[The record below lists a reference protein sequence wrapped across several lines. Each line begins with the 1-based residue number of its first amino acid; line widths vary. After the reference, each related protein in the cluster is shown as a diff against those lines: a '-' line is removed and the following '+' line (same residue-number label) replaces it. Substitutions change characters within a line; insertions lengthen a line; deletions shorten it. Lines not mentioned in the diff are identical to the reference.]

1 MNSSGTINNDAALSN
16 LEGRVYKVFKREKT
30 FFSLRNFIIASLAFA
45 LLLFAIVVMESVL
58 SFSSRVRTVLFYSYL
73 LSLLSTLTFII
84 LSYVMSSGK
93 SKFDSIKYSFKVG
106 AFFPA
111 VKDKIA
117 NAISLYKSRG
127 KQVTTSGDLINA
139 NLNKVYSDTSSV
151 DLNSFINYDNL
162 RKPFVAAM
170 VTLSIVALLLAFVAP
185 LSKAFNRF
193 VNFNKEFSSN
203 LLLNNS
209 KDKELNDS
217 FIKSFSVT
225 IVYPEYTKLEPK
237 TMEQNRG
244 DIVCIEGSTVKFKI
258 ESVEKLS
265 SGEIEFNGNKT
276 ALNINEYFAEGNI
289 IADKDGEYRFVLK
302 NDAGKENLNRQTYAI
317 KVLKNEAPKISIVQ
331 PNDVNYNVYGE
342 KEVLLKALI
351 SDDYGFSKLSLSYK
365 SVNGISS
372 AGGNFATVNIPL
384 QNLDAT
390 SLEVS
395 YQWFI
400 QSIGLRQNA
409 QVEYFMEVTDNAGL
423 STKSDVR
430 RLVYNSQADVLKR
443 TETATKEIK
452 ADLKT
457 LMDDAKNI
465 QKNINELKKAQEENA
480 VNEQRKKDLKDKVDN
495 MQKNLEDAQNK
506 INQTMNEMKENP
518 NLSEKTLEQFMKLQE
533 LFNKINTPEF
543 REMLKKLQDAMK
555 KNNEQM
561 KQDLNNI
568 KFDEE
573 AFKKQLEQVM
583 ELMKKI
589 ENLQKMGELT
599 QKLDELTKNQ
609 EQLKKETEQTDKNN
623 ESKMNTLA
631 DKQKQIKEDFN
642 KFKQDMKDLA
652 DKMKDTKGE
661 MDPKDLQ
668 DLLKK
673 MQDKKTEDKMQK
685 SSSEL
690 FKQQKESSEQTQKE
704 ISEDMKEFNEQMQN
718 SMESAMSNMDSQK
731 KMMDKAQ
738 QIKKNL
744 EELSR
749 KEQELKD
756 ETGKLDKS
764 DKQEFNDKAKEQGNV
779 QQELSKEINDLMNLT
794 KDGMQ
799 ITPELG
805 KELGNSY
812 NKMDKAGNDLK
823 NTDKTNAMSNQG
835 KAKESLDN
843 AAKMLGEM
851 LDKMGKQQGKGSKGD
866 GKMGQLMQKL
876 AQLIGQ
882 QQGVNGK
889 MDKMGQNGQTGK
901 DGKGG
906 KEEMSQMQKEQMDR
920 LRIDQMQIQ
929 KSLEE
934 LNEEFEKE
942 KQRSGEK
949 LLGDMKEVQ
958 KDMQES
964 IRQMSEY
971 NVDTKL
977 LERQNKIISR
987 MLDAQLSQ
995 REKDFEQKRESKPGE
1010 NVSRQSPKEVV
1021 ISGPRTVNS
1030 LKEDLLRLEKESF
1043 TEDYEALIMEYNKLI
1058 KK

>member
-1 MNSSGTINNDAALSN
+1 MNNTGIINNDVTLSN
-16 LEGRVYKVFKREKT
+16 LESRVYKVFKREQS
-30 FFSLRNFIIASLAFA
+30 FFSLRNFIIASISFA
-45 LLLFAIVVMESVL
+45 LLLLAIVVMESVF
-58 SFSSRVRTVLFYSYL
+58 SFSSKVRTVLFWSYVL
-73 LSLLSTLTFII
+73 TLLSTLTFIA
-84 LSYVMSSGK
+84 LSYLVNANQK
-93 SKFDSIKYSFKVG
+93 KFDSIKYSFKVG

-117 NAISLYKSRG
+117 NAISLYKYRG
-127 KQVTTSGDLINA
+127 HHSATSGDLITA
-139 NLNKVYSDTSSV
+139 NLNKVSGDTANV
-151 DLNSFINYDNL
+151 DLNSYINYDNL
-162 RKPFVAAM
+162 RKPFVTTALI
-170 VTLSIVALLLAFVAP
+170 LSFIVLSLVFVAP
-185 LSKAFNRF
+185 LSKAFQRF
-193 VNFNKEFSSN
+193 VNFNKEYNSN
-203 LLLNNS
+203 SLIGDNKI
-209 KDKELNDS
+209 KDSNDS
-217 FIKSFSVT
+217 FIKFFSVT
-225 IVYPEYTKLEPK
+225 IIYPDYAKLEPK
-237 TMEQNRG
+237 TLEQNIG
-244 DIVCIEGSTVKFKI
+244 DVVCLQGSTIRFKV
-258 ESVEKLS
+258 ESVENLS
-265 SGEIEFNGNKT
+265 SAEIEFNGNRYP
-276 ALNINEYFAEGNI
+276 LSVNEYFAEGNI
-289 IADKDGEYRFVLK
+289 TADKDGEYRFIL
-302 NDAGKENLNRQTYAI
+302 NDANGKENINRQTYSI
-317 KVLKNEAPKISIVQ
+317 KVLKNEAPKISIIQ
-331 PNDVNYNVYGE
+331 PNDVNFNVYGE
-342 KEVLLKALI
+342 KEVLLKAII
-351 SDDYGFSKLSLSYK
+351 SDDYGFSKLTLSYK
-365 SVNGISS
+365 QVNSNSS
-372 AGGNFATVNIPL
+372 AGENYSTINIPL
-384 QNLDAT
+384 QNLNAT

-400 QSIGLRQNA
+400 QSIGLKQNS
-409 QVEYFMEVTDNAGL
+409 QVEYYMEVTDNSGQ

-430 RLVYNSQADVLKR
+430 KLIYNSPNDFQKK
-443 TETATKEIK
+443 TESATKDIK

-457 LMDDAKNI
+457 LLDDAKNI
-465 QKNINELKKAQEENA
+465 EKNINDIKKSQEENA
-480 VNEQRKKDLKDKVDN
+480 VNEQRKKELKEKVDN

-518 NLSEKTLEQFMKLQE
+518 TLSEKTLEQFMKLQE

-543 REMLKKLQDAMK
+543 REMLKKLQEAMK
-555 KNNEQM
+555 KNDAQM

-573 AFKKQLEQVM
+573 AFRKQLEQVM

-623 ESKMNTLA
+623 ESKMNSLA

-642 KFKQDMKDLA
+642 KFKQDMKDLI

-661 MDPKDLQ
+661 MDPKDLA

-673 MQDKKTEDKMQK
+673 MQDKKTEEKMQK
-685 SSSEL
+685 STSEL

-704 ISEDMKEFNEQMQN
+704 ISEDMKDFNEEMQN
-718 SMESAMSNMDSQK
+718 SLEKSMSNMDSQNK
-731 KMMDKAQ
+731 AMDKMK

-744 EELSR
+744 EELSK

-764 DKQEFNDKAKEQGNV
+764 DKKDFNDKAKEQEDV
-779 QQELSKEINDLMNLT
+779 KQELSKEINDLMNIT

-799 ITPELG
+799 VTPELG

-823 NTDKTNAMSNQG
+823 QSDKDNAMSNQG
-835 KAKESLDN
+835 KAKQSLDN
-843 AAKMLGEM
+843 AAKMLGDM

-866 GKMGQLMQKL
+866 GKMGQLMERL
-876 AQLIGQ
+876 AKLIGQ

-889 MDKMGQNGQTGK
+889 MDKMGQNGEKGK

-906 KEEMSQMQKEQMDR
+906 KEEMSQVQKDQMDR

-934 LNEEFEKE
+934 LNDEFEKE

-958 KDMQES
+958 KDMLES
-964 IRQMSEY
+964 VRQMSEY
-971 NVDTKL
+971 NVDTKM

-1010 NVSRQSPKEVV
+1010 NVSRVSPKEVV

-1043 TEDYEALIMEYNKLI
+1043 TEDYEALIIEYNKI
-1058 KK
+1058 INK